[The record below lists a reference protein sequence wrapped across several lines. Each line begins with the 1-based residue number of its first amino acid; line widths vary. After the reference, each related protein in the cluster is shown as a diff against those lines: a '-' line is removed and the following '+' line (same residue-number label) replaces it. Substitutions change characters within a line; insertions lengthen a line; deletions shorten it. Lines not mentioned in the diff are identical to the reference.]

1 MKKIVPLILAAMM
14 VLAMA
19 VFSVGQGKEG
29 NMEGGKAVFEEFC
42 GKCHELERPLK
53 SAKDRAG
60 WERNVNRMSKYH
72 KRFGGPI
79 PEEARGA
86 IVDYLTEIAGK

>member
-1 MKKIVPLILAAMM
+1 MKKIVPLILAVMM

-19 VFSVGQGKEG
+19 VFSVGQEKKGDLE
-29 NMEGGKAVFEEFC
+29 EGKAAFNEFC
-42 GKCHELERPLK
+42 GKCHDLERPLQR
-53 SAKDRAG
+53 AKDRAG
-60 WERNVNRMSKYH
+60 WEKNVDRMSNYH